1 MNCKLYS
8 SEIYFVG
15 KGTSHFVVFDQNL
28 ICLLMKK
35 MLVQN
40 LVLWILYW
48 KSVAAFA
55 FAWIIKVLNFN
66 MIFKEIL
73 WESITLRLTKNCIL
87 KKELLHKKNGRYP
100 VNELLYAN
108 FMIHLSS
115 HSIWYSSSSS
125 LSMHQYI
132 AAWWVFLLL
141 FYSLVILPFFLSYFV
156 LHSVSRK
163 KATSTSFSVIE
174 WKLFI
179 LLNSVYVKSV
189 SW

>member
-40 LVLWILYW
+40 LVLWILNW

-87 KKELLHKKNGRYP
+87 KKELLHKKTAGTQSMNCYMKTSWFTFLVTQSGTHP
-100 VNELLYAN
+100 L
-108 FMIHLSS
+108 HLCQC
-115 HSIWYSSSSS
+115 IN
-125 LSMHQYI
+125 I
-132 AAWWVFLLL
+132 
-141 FYSLVILPFFLSYFV
+141 
-156 LHSVSRK
+156 
-163 KATSTSFSVIE
+163 
-174 WKLFI
+174 
-179 LLNSVYVKSV
+179 
-189 SW
+189 